1 MKESILI
8 VDDEEHIRTT
18 LRGVL
23 GDEGFRTLEADS
35 GEGVLD
41 MVAKRCPSLVILD
54 IWMPHVDGIELL
66 KQLQVQDPQLPV
78 IVISGHGT
86 IETAVRATKL
96 GAADFIEKPFS
107 VEALLRSVYRA
118 LGRDPGEQASQ
129 QLATAAAQADHVSV
143 REPGRIPARTIGKSV
158 VGYGRGLHSGVRTG
172 VILHPL
178 PPGSGIVFGN
188 LSSDIIIPATVEYV
202 QSTGYATS
210 LYRDGTGV
218 KTVEHLLSALH
229 GYGITNLL
237 IKMQGEVPILDGSAL
252 EFCQLLDSAGIVE
265 QDEEVEAFIVDRVY
279 QVGDDGAAKFLRIEP
294 SEQFEI
300 SYCLEYPEPVGR
312 QVYHYVHRDADSYR
326 EAVAP
331 ARTFGFLKELETL
344 EEMGLAN
351 GGRLNNCILIG
362 EQGIINPPLRF
373 PDELVRHKIL
383 DLLGDLYLLGRPL
396 RGKVT
401 AHRTGHGDNV
411 ALLHAIREGQAA
423 VMTEYAPG
431 ATVSPQ

>member
-1 MKESILI
+1 MEELILI
-8 VDDEEHIRTT
+8 VDDEEQIRTT
-18 LRGVL
+18 LRGIL
-23 GDEGFRTLEADS
+23 RDEGFRTLEAES

-41 MVAKRCPSLVILD
+41 LVVQHQPRLVILD
-54 IWMPHVDGIELL
+54 IWMPHVDGIALL
-66 KQLQVQDPQLPV
+66 EQLQVQDASLPV

-96 GAADFIEKPFS
+96 GATDFIEKPFS
-107 VEALLRSVYRA
+107 LETLLRSIHRA
-118 LGRDPGEQASQ
+118 LGTENGKTSAVQTSSDATNADLPGQ
-129 QLATAAAQADHVSV
+129 QVK
-143 REPGRIPARTIGKSV
+143 RKIPARTIQKSV
-158 VGYGRGLHSGVRTG
+158 VVHGRGLHSGVRTG
-172 VILHPL
+172 IILHPL
-178 PPGSGIVFGN
+178 PPGSGIVFGT
-188 LSSDIIIPATVEYV
+188 LSSDTMIPATVEYV

-210 LYRDGTGV
+210 LYRDGMGV

-265 QDEEVEAFIVDRVY
+265 QDEEVEAFIVDRTY
-279 QVGDDGAAKFLRIEP
+279 QVGDQSTDKFLRIEP

-300 SYCLEYPEPVGR
+300 SYCLEYPPPVGR
-312 QVYHYVHRDADSYR
+312 QEYQYIHQDADSYR

-331 ARTFGFLKELETL
+331 ARTFGFLKEIETL

-373 PDELVRHKIL
+373 EDELVRHKIL
-383 DLLGDLYLLGRPL
+383 DLLGDLYLLGQPI

-411 ALLHAIREGQAA
+411 ALLRAIREQQAPQVAA
-423 VMTEYAPG
+423 VSVTQPS
-431 ATVSPQ
+431 VQ

>member
-1 MKESILI
+1 MEERILI
-8 VDDEEHIRTT
+8 VDDEEQIRTM

-23 GDEGFRTLEADS
+23 QDEGFQTLEADS

-41 MVAKRCPSLVILD
+41 LVTQQQPRLVILD
-54 IWMPHVDGIELL
+54 IWMPHVDGIALL
-66 KQLQVQDPQLPV
+66 EQLQAQDPELPV

-107 VEALLRSVYRA
+107 LETLLRSVHRA
-118 LGRDPGEQASQ
+118 LGTEHADDADAQMAPQA
-129 QLATAAAQADHVSV
+129 ADAVSPTLPMQ
-143 REPGRIPARTIGKSV
+143 RKIPARTIRKSV
-158 VGYGRGLHSGVRTG
+158 VVHGRGLHSGVRTG
-172 VILHPL
+172 IILHPL
-178 PPGSGIVFGN
+178 PPGSGIVFGT
-188 LSSDIIIPATVEYV
+188 LSAEVMIPATVEYV

-265 QDEEVEAFIVDRVY
+265 QDEEVEAFIVDRTY
-279 QVGDDGAAKFLRIEP
+279 QVGDPETGKFLRIEP

-300 SYCLEYPEPVGR
+300 SYCLEYPAPVGR
-312 QVYHYVHRDADSYR
+312 QEYQYVHRSVESYR

-331 ARTFGFLKELETL
+331 ARTFGFLKEIETL

-373 PDELVRHKIL
+373 DDELVRHKIL
-383 DLLGDLYLLGRPL
+383 DLLGDLYLLGQPI

-411 ALLHAIREGQAA
+411 ALLRAIRENQAPQIQ
-423 VMTEYAPG
+423 APQTG
-431 ATVSPQ
+431 AQSVLH